1 VDWTVS
7 IESRSSRLLLS
18 DDDREAVRRRLAFTL
33 SRFSDRLERIE
44 VALDVTFPLAGVDE
58 FLCDLEGHITGCRG
72 IRVITRGRT
81 MEEAIGRGADRAA
94 RAVDRALQELRAS

>member
-33 SRFSDRLERIE
+33 SRFSDRIERID
-44 VALDVTFPLAGVDE
+44 VRLDVTFPLAGVDE
-58 FLCDLEGHITGCRG
+58 FLCDLEGHINGCRG

-81 MEEAIGRGADRAA
+81 MEEAIARAADRAA
-94 RAVDRALQELRAS
+94 KAIDRALREIRVL

>member
-1 VDWTVS
+1 MDWTVS

-33 SRFSDRLERIE
+33 SRFSDRID
-44 VALDVTFPLAGVDE
+44 VTLDVTFPLAGVDE
-58 FLCDLEGHITGCRG
+58 FLCDLEGHINGCRG

-81 MEEAIGRGADRAA
+81 MEEAIARAADRAA
-94 RAVDRALQELRAS
+94 KAIDRALREIRVL